1 MSQQHVTADIDLG
14 RLSQNVETLKRK
26 VNGPAV
32 MAVVKANAYGHGLV
46 PSAKAAKR
54 GGADWLATALLSEA
68 IDLRDAGLTGPIL
81 TWLNTIDD
89 QFTECVEKDIDLGVN
104 SLESLAAISESAK
117 RAGKPARVHVKVD
130 TGLGRNGVTITDLP
144 DLISELKQAQNNGH
158 INVVGVMSHFAY
170 ADEPS
175 NSTIGEQI
183 GNFKIAVDALTDA
196 NFELEVRHLSNSAA
210 TLGLPHTYFNLV
222 RPGVAIYGISPG
234 PEVGSAPDHDLK
246 PVMRLRAPIVLIKK
260 VPAGTGVSYAHQYH
274 TSSDTQLALIPAG
287 YADGIPRS
295 ASNKGPVLIGGKRFT
310 VSGRVCMDQFVVDIG
325 DTEASVGDDAILFGD
340 PVNGEPSVNE
350 WADAAG
356 TINYEIITRIG
367 PRVHRNYL
375 NG

>member
-1 MSQQHVTADIDLG
+1 MQEHVTADIDLG
-14 RLSQNVETLKRK
+14 RLSQNVETLKNK
-26 VNGPAV
+26 VNGPAL

-46 PSAKAAKR
+46 PCALAAKR
-54 GGADWLATALLSEA
+54 GGADWLATALLGEA
-68 IDLRDAGLTGPIL
+68 IELRKNGVPGRIL

-89 QFTECVEKDIDLGVN
+89 QFTECIDNDIDLGVN
-104 SLESLAAISESAK
+104 SIESLAGISAAAK
-117 RAGKPARVHVKVD
+117 KLGKTARVHVKVD
-130 TGLGRNGVTITDLP
+130 TGLSRNGVTLTDLP
-144 DLISELKQAQNNGH
+144 NLISALKQSQNDGS

-175 NSTIGEQI
+175 NETIGQQI
-183 GNFKIAVDALTDA
+183 GNFKISVDALNDA

-210 TLGLPHTYFNLV
+210 TLGLPDTYFNLV

-234 PEVGSAPDHDLK
+234 PEVGEAIDHDLN
-246 PVMRLRAPIVLIKK
+246 PVMRLRAPIVLVKE

-274 TSSDTQLALIPAG
+274 TTGVTKLALIPAG

-295 ASNKGPVLIGGKRFT
+295 ASNKGPVQIGGKRFT

-325 DTEASVGDDAILFGD
+325 DLNAKVGDDAILFGD
-340 PVNGEPSVNE
+340 PANGEPSLND

-356 TINYEIITRIG
+356 TINYEIVTRIG
-367 PRVHRNYL
+367 PRVQRNYL

>member
-1 MSQQHVTADIDLG
+1 MQHHVTADIDLG
-14 RLSQNVETLKRK
+14 KLSANVEILKRK
-26 VNGPAV
+26 VNSAAL

-46 PSAKAAKR
+46 QSAQAAKR
-54 GGADWLATALLSEA
+54 GGADWLATALLSES
-68 IDLRDAGLTGPIL
+68 IELRDAGVSGPL
-81 TWLNTIDD
+81 LSWLYTPND
-89 QFTECVEKDIDLGVN
+89 QFTECIEKDIDLGLN
-104 SLESLAAISESAK
+104 SIETLNAISAAAAK
-117 RAGKPARVHVKVD
+117 SGKPARLHVKVD
-130 TGLGRNGVTITDLP
+130 TGLGRNGVTLSDLP
-144 DLISELKQAQNNGH
+144 DLISALKAKQNSGRVQ
-158 INVVGVMSHFAY
+158 VVGVMSHFAY

-183 GNFKIAVDALTDA
+183 ANFKIAVDSLTDA
-196 NFELEVRHLSNSAA
+196 NFELEVKHLSNSAA

-234 PEVGSAPDHDLK
+234 PEVGEAPEHNLS

-274 TSSDTQLALIPAG
+274 TENETHLALIPAG

-295 ASNKGPVLIGGKRFT
+295 ASNKGPVAINGKKFK
-310 VSGRVCMDQFVVDIG
+310 VAGRVCMDQFVVDIG
-325 DTEASVGDDAILFGD
+325 DTAAKIGDDAILFGD
-340 PVNGEPSVNE
+340 PRDGEPSVNE

-356 TINYEIITRIG
+356 TINYEIVTRIG

>member
-1 MSQQHVTADIDLG
+1 MQEHVTADIDLG
-14 RLSQNVETLKRK
+14 RLSQNVETLKNK
-26 VNGPAV
+26 INGPAL

-46 PSAKAAKR
+46 PCALAAKR
-54 GGADWLATALLSEA
+54 GGADWLATALLGEA
-68 IDLRDAGLTGPIL
+68 IELRNNGVPGRIL

-89 QFTECVEKDIDLGVN
+89 QFTECIENDIDLGVN
-104 SLESLAAISESAK
+104 SVESLTGISAAAK
-117 RAGKPARVHVKVD
+117 KLGKTARVHIKVD
-130 TGLGRNGVTITDLP
+130 TGLGRNGATLNDLP
-144 DLISELKQAQNNGH
+144 NLISALKQAQNDGA

-175 NSTIGEQI
+175 NETIGQQI
-183 GNFKIAVDALTDA
+183 NNFKIAVDALNDA

-210 TLGLPHTYFNLV
+210 TLGLPDTYFNLV

-234 PEVGSAPDHDLK
+234 PEVGEAIDHELK
-246 PVMRLRAPIVLIKK
+246 PVMRLRAPIVLVKE

-274 TSSDTQLALIPAG
+274 TASATKLALIPAG

-295 ASNKGPVLIGGKRFT
+295 ASNKGPVQIGGKRFT

-325 DTEASVGDDAILFGD
+325 DLNAKVGDDAVLFGD
-340 PVNGEPSVNE
+340 PANGEPSLNE
-350 WADAAG
+350 WAEAAG
-356 TINYEIITRIG
+356 TINYEIVTRIG